1 MTETPASTPAS
12 FKAVLCFFNESMLLP
27 HAPAHSHEPAQMHLP
42 GRANAYPNLLEKRNA
57 AKDNVGFVSG
67 DADTT
72 PSDFGIP
79 PRTFVV
85 VVKEV
90 VLFPSVL
97 FLSPPLAALAMAFAT
112 VSSFLSAS
120 KIASYTPCDLSQSFS
135 CSCSFFVGASSCSTF
150 SSSPSIGITS
160 SVGTGAGVSS
170 TVTFSSSSSF
180 FCSSSTLSVAV
191 ASSSVKS
198 MESASASCIGA
209 SSLYRSSSF
218 PSPLKSGSWVSD
230 FPSSTTL
237 SGSCGDAS
245 SSFFSSFTA
254 GNSSISPGASFSSSA
269 ATDPSSVCC

>member
-1 MTETPASTPAS
+1 
-12 FKAVLCFFNESMLLP
+12 
-27 HAPAHSHEPAQMHLP
+27 MHLP

-79 PRTFVV
+79 PRTFVVIVVV

-135 CSCSFFVGASSCSTF
+135 CSCSF
-150 SSSPSIGITS
+150 S
-160 SVGTGAGVSS
+160 SVLPLAQ
-170 TVTFSSSSSF
+170 
-180 FCSSSTLSVAV
+180 
-191 ASSSVKS
+191 
-198 MESASASCIGA
+198 
-209 SSLYRSSSF
+209 
-218 PSPLKSGSWVSD
+218 PSPPLLRSVLLHPLGQGRKS
-230 FPSSTTL
+230 PQQ
-237 SGSCGDAS
+237 
-245 SSFFSSFTA
+245 
-254 GNSSISPGASFSSSA
+254 
-269 ATDPSSVCC
+269 